1 MQECAGPGG
10 HLAERPAVIRFLPI
24 LMLAGC
30 GATVQTIKV
39 PVPVPCQAVE
49 PVRPVMPT
57 EALKPGVKLDTF
69 AKSAMAEIERREGYE
84 GKLVAALRSCI
95 TPG

>member
-1 MQECAGPGG
+1 MNPKPGHRLSHIG
-10 HLAERPAVIRFLPI
+10 ILALICFA
-24 LMLAGC
+24 LAGC
-30 GATVQTIKV
+30 GATVQTVKV
-39 PVPVPCQAVE
+39 PITVPCQAAE

-57 EALKPGVKLDTF
+57 ESLKPGVKLDDF
-69 AKSAMAEIERREGYE
+69 AKSSMAEIERREGYE